1 MAELEVSGAMTL
13 VELAKRLNNSQI
25 MDIAEVLDKT
35 NEIFKDMP
43 MVEANQP
50 TSHVIAQ
57 RTALPSGSW
66 RQINQGVAYESS
78 LTKQIVEPIGMLES
92 YSKCDE
98 ALAMMSGNPARFRWT
113 EDKAFI
119 EGLAQT
125 FATAFFYGD
134 TATVP
139 EKFNGLS
146 VRAAYDAAADTYV
159 IDAGGS
165 GSDCTSIWVCEVG
178 EDKVHLIYPRGSR
191 SMGISAE
198 DMGIQLV
205 LESTSSLNVFRAYVT
220 HFVLR
225 IGLAIHDDK
234 AVQRI
239 ASIESAGSSNI
250 FDPDNLVKAINLLP
264 SMGKNAVIYCNKTIR
279 SQMDINVM
287 DKTNV
292 YYTIREPYGEPL
304 LYFRGVPV
312 RTCEAITDTE
322 TAL

>member
-1 MAELEVSGAMTL
+1 MAELETAGQLTL
-13 VELAKRLNNSQI
+13 IELAKRTNNSEI

-50 TSHVIAQ
+50 TSHVISQ
-57 RTALPSGSW
+57 RTALPSGTW
-66 RQINQGVAYESS
+66 RQINAGVAYESS
-78 LTKQIVEPIGMLES
+78 QTKQVVEPIGMLES
-92 YSKCDE
+92 FSKCDE
-98 ALAMMSGNPARFRWT
+98 ALALLSRNPARFRWT

-159 IDAGGS
+159 IDEGGS
-165 GSDCTSIWVCEVG
+165 GSDCTSIWVVEVG
-178 EDKVHLIYPRGSR
+178 ENKVHLVYPSGSR
-191 SMGISAE
+191 SMGIGSE

-205 LESTSSLNVFRAYVT
+205 TDGTNPFRAFVT

-264 SMGKNAVIYCNKTIR
+264 GMGQGAVIYCNKTIR

-312 RTCEAITDTE
+312 RTCEAILDTE